1 MPGREAEMW
10 LTVLTLVTLVGVGL
24 ATWVGVRQQ
33 RHPVPPGPRRAKE
46 GYVDPDNRDCP
57 WSF

>member
-1 MPGREAEMW
+1 MW
-10 LTVLTLVTLVGVGL
+10 LTVLTLVTLVSVGL
-24 ATWVGVRQQ
+24 TTWVGVRQQ